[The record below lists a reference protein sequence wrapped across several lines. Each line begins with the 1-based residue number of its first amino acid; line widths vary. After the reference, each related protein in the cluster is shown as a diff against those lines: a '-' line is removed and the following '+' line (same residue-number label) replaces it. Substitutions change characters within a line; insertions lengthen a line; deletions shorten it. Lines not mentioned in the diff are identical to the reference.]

1 MNFAE
6 DIKPISYVKAHAAEI
21 IEKMAENHRPI
32 IITQNGEA
40 KAVLTDIE
48 TYQQQQDTMAMLKMV
63 ALARED
69 VAQGRVLSHKDAKE
83 KIKKAIAAKFKTRNE
98 SI

>member
-1 MNFAE
+1 MNLAE

-21 IEKMAENHRPI
+21 IEKLAETHRSI

-48 TYQQQQDTMAMLKMV
+48 TYQRQQETMAMLKMV
-63 ALARED
+63 ALRDRDIDENGGIPHAD
-69 VAQGRVLSHKDAKE
+69 V
-83 KIKKAIAAKFKTRNE
+83 KKHLRGYLKQRLKNA
-98 SI
+98 

>member
-1 MNFAE
+1 MNLAE

-21 IEKMAENHRPI
+21 IEKISENHRSI

-48 TYQQQQDTMAMLKMV
+48 TYQKQQETMAMLKMV
-63 ALARED
+63 AIARED
-69 VAQGRVLSHKDAKE
+69 VKQGRVLSHKDAKE
-83 KIKKAIAAKFKTRNE
+83 KVKKAIAEKFRTDR
-98 SI
+98 

>member
-1 MNFAE
+1 MNLAE

-48 TYQQQQDTMAMLKMV
+48 TYQRQQETMAMLKMV
-63 ALARED
+63 AIARED
-69 VAQGRVLSHKDAKE
+69 VTQGRVLSHKDAKA
-83 KIKKAIAAKFKTRNE
+83 KVRKAITEKFKTRK
-98 SI
+98 